1 MARRLNEDHS
11 DHSGSTTACA
21 CGQTARYAGR
31 RPKTF
36 TSVLGPLTLERA
48 YYYCDAC
55 RAGICPRDRALGL
68 HATSLSPGV
77 LRMVGLAA
85 SDFSFAAASGLLW
98 ELAAVRVETKQVE
111 RAAEALGREVAAD
124 ERDVAETVPS
134 PAPTMYLG
142 LDGTGVPVRPAEVEG
157 RRGKQPDGSA
167 KTREVK
173 LATMWTAEGR
183 DKAGRP
189 VRDRGSVSYN
199 AAVESAASRD
209 TDPLPS
215 AFAQR
220 AYREAQRRGFD
231 TAARRVVIGDGAPWI
246 WQLAA
251 EQFPG
256 AIEIVDIYHAKQHLC
271 DVAKTLYGPGTDL
284 ADQWA
289 RDRRAELDAGRLRA
303 VVAELRIHVET
314 TPEARRC
321 IHYVF
326 GNRHRMR
333 YPQFRAKG
341 LCISSGVVEAGCKQ
355 IRAKL
360 KRALRHGWRRHGAER
375 QGVSSWLVSCG
386 TGTDRAGRLLVFQ
399 HQRRTG
405 APRKWL
411 EIGSRANDENGTE
424 VCRRRQRGVRC
435 GSHAWWHNARNSWRT
450 ASARTW
456 SYSRAPACHRRP
468 RHAQAAAH
476 RRRGPA
482 RADHAPLRTGVDGA
496 HLEPAGRSFPRV
508 RRSPVRPVVY
518 SLRSPPRRTYGAA
531 SRR

>member
-48 YYYCDAC
+48 YYYCAAC

-111 RAAEALGREVAAD
+111 RAAEGLGREVAAD
-124 ERDVAETVPS
+124 ERDVADTVPS

-173 LATMWTAEGR
+173 LATLWTAEGR

-231 TAARRVVIGDGAPWI
+231 TAARWVVIGDGAPWI

-271 DVAKTLYGPGTDL
+271 DVAKTIYGPGTDL
-284 ADQWA
+284 GRPVGQGPACRVGRRPAPRRRRGATHPCRDHA
-289 RDRRAELDAGRLRA
+289 RGAKVHSLCVRESTPHALSAVPRQGPVHLFGRRRGRMKADRRTAQ
-303 VVAELRIHVET
+303 
-314 TPEARRC
+314 ARR
-321 IHYVF
+321 H
-326 GNRHRMR
+326 
-333 YPQFRAKG
+333 
-341 LCISSGVVEAGCKQ
+341 
-355 IRAKL
+355 
-360 KRALRHGWRRHGAER
+360 AL
-375 QGVSSWLVSCG
+375 
-386 TGTDRAGRLLVFQ
+386 DR
-399 HQRRTG
+399 
-405 APRKWL
+405 
-411 EIGSRANDENGTE
+411 
-424 VCRRRQRGVRC
+424 RRRQRHHRPPLL
-435 GSHAWWHNARNSWRT
+435 
-450 ASARTW
+450 
-456 SYSRAPACHRRP
+456 PAQR
-468 RHAQAAAH
+468 
-476 RRRGPA
+476 
-482 RADHAPLRTGVDGA
+482 PLRGLLGATSRKRRLMGV
-496 HLEPAGRSFPRV
+496 SQ
-508 RRSPVRPVVY
+508 
-518 SLRSPPRRTYGAA
+518 
-531 SRR
+531 